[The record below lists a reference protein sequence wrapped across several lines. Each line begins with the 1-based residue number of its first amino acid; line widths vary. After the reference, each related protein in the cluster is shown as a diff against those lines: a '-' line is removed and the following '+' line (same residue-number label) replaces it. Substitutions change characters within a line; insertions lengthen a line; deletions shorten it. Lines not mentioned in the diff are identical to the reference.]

1 MKHILKIIIALALL
15 LPVFVHGQVEV
26 DQGGTGVTSIPAS
39 YFVIGSTSAVTTNTQ
54 AFTGT
59 STIRGNLNILG
70 SIRVASTT
78 FGGVWGAITGSLSA
92 QADLQTALDNRLAID
107 GSNAN
112 TDITINGYSFFTGGG
127 NVTAGQ
133 LNSPYLYIGSSYNS
147 SPIGLLDGTTGN
159 FDISAYGSSPFVGWN
174 SVSSTPYFGSDPTV
188 NGYGIN
194 YGSSILYITA
204 NGGSSVQGLQLDGAG
219 VINGDSSSY
228 VTPLTV
234 NDSNSADDGNSR
246 SFTVYHTGLGR
257 EGLSVLNN
265 GSVYMND
272 AATYFDNN
280 GGGYLAGGITWNNTA
295 QLRVGGGTPIYAYLE
310 AIGSA
315 YSHIRMG
322 QNDSIY
328 SQMTVDGAGGL
339 TIRPSTNNTGVLKV
353 ANSAGTALFTVD
365 SSNDRIIGRLGS
377 NDILFAKGASDIT
390 PNISIGASG
399 GKAVAL
405 VAGTG
410 GTAFTYDSTGTFS
423 IGTDTR
429 ANIVGGSTAGG
440 TARLTMSSA
449 GNVSIGMASNATG
462 ILLGVNG
469 KIGGG
474 TFTGTYLDVSG
485 GTASLLGNSGVIVQA
500 GSNSLSFNG
509 ASSVTYANM
518 TSTNGMFRFGTVT
531 PTHSTWYLNPTW
543 TNVTPTT
550 IVTAS
555 SSDTTKPAGFMFLH
569 NDSTTA
575 GAYTPMIVFSQRETD
590 ASHTSATA
598 AIGSRSVTGSGSS
611 SSYND
616 GELMFYTSPTL
627 GTPQGLT
634 ERMRITQDG
643 KVGIGTTTPV
653 TRLSVIGTTT
663 SNGFIADFGT
673 ATDPS
678 YSFLGDSNTGFYN
691 NIASGGDNIS
701 VASAGN
707 RVFNFNNSF
716 NTTYRPLVGATTKT
730 FYLRSDAGAVGT
742 PNYSFDNDADTGMWS
757 SGANTLNFT
766 TGGVDAITISST
778 GAASFNNVVRLKG
791 YTVATLPAGTQGDT
805 AYVTDALAPT
815 YLTAVVGGGAIV
827 TPVFYNGTAWVAN

>member
-1 MKHILKIIIALALL
+1 M
-15 LPVFVHGQVEV
+15 
-26 DQGGTGVTSIPAS
+26 QG
-39 YFVIGSTSAVTTNTQ
+39 F
-54 AFTGT
+54 
-59 STIRGNLNILG
+59 
-70 SIRVASTT
+70 
-78 FGGVWGAITGSLSA
+78 
-92 QADLQTALDNRLAID
+92 
-107 GSNAN
+107 
-112 TDITINGYSFFTGGG
+112 
-127 NVTAGQ
+127 
-133 LNSPYLYIGSSYNS
+133 
-147 SPIGLLDGTTGN
+147 
-159 FDISAYGSSPFVGWN
+159 
-174 SVSSTPYFGSDPTV
+174 
-188 NGYGIN
+188 
-194 YGSSILYITA
+194 
-204 NGGSSVQGLQLDGAG
+204 QLDGAG
-219 VINGDSSSY
+219 VINGDSSSF

-234 NDSNSADDGNSR
+234 NDSNSADDGTTR

-272 AATYFDNN
+272 ASTYFDNN
-280 GGGYLAGGITWNNTA
+280 GGGYLAGGVTWNNTA

-310 AIGSA
+310 AIGSS

-365 SSNDRIIGRLGS
+365 SSNDRLIGRLGA
-377 NDILFAKGASDIT
+377 NDILFAKGASNIT
-390 PNISIGASG
+390 PNLSIGASG
-399 GKAVAL
+399 GKAVSL
-405 VAGTG
+405 LAGTS
-410 GTAFTYDSTGTFS
+410 GTAFVYDSTGTFS
-423 IGTDTR
+423 IGTDAR
-429 ANIVGGSTAGG
+429 ATIVGGTSSGG

-485 GTASLLGNSGVIVQA
+485 GTASLLGNSGIIIQA
-500 GSNSLSFNG
+500 GSNNLALNG
-509 ASSVTYANM
+509 GATTYANM
-518 TSTNGMFRFGTVT
+518 TASNGMFRFGSTV

-543 TNVTPTT
+543 ANVTPNT

-555 SSDTTKPAGFMFLH
+555 SSSTSTPAGFMFLH
-569 NDSTTA
+569 NDSTQA
-575 GAYTPMIVFSQRETD
+575 GAYTPMLVFSQRETD

-616 GELMFYTSPTL
+616 GDLMFYTSPTL

-634 ERMRITQDG
+634 ERMRITQAG
-643 KVGIGTTTPV
+643 NIGIGTTTPV
-653 TRLSVIGTTT
+653 TKLSVIGTTT
-663 SNGFIADFGT
+663 SNAFIADFGT
-673 ATDPS
+673 ATNPS
-678 YSFLGDSNTGFYN
+678 YSFLGDTDSGFYD

-716 NTTYRPLVGATTKT
+716 NTSYRPITGATTKT

-742 PNYSFDNDADTGMWS
+742 PNYAFDTDADTGMWS
-757 SGANTLNFT
+757 SGANTLDFVTNGT
-766 TGGVDAITISST
+766 SALTVDSSQELGIGVAAPTQRLEVNGGVRLNTATSKPTCSST
-778 GAASFNNVVRLKG
+778 VRGTFWFVQSGAGVKD
-791 YTVATLPAGTQGDT
+791 TVEVCAKDSGD
-805 AYVTDALAPT
+805 AY
-815 YLTAVVGGGAIV
+815 
-827 TPVFYNGTAWVAN
+827 AWRTIY